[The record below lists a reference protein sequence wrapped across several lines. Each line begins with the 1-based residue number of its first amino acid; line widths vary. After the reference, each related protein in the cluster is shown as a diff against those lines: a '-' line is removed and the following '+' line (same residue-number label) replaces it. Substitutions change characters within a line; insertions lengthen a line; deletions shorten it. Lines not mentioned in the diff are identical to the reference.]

1 MFWTKLAQKNCFP
14 SKIWKVNTTIEL
26 FTFELVL
33 VPHFSWNWQLKVF
46 GPNLPKKG
54 VSLLKQWRPQL
65 KQVKTTIETS
75 KDHNWIL
82 DIRIIVATKLE
93 LKLTILIFFV
103 QLCLKWCFSSK
114 TEKVDTATEFCVFEF
129 VLELVLCHWILRIRI
144 NFFWPNCPK
153 RVLAV
158 KNWKIALVHPS
169 MVGTYYIKP
178 FRTGID
184 RYNVSTP
191 SQREKGTWI
200 KQIYF
205 FKWNF

>member
-1 MFWTKLAQKNCFP
+1 MKNEHHHWIVHIRISLGTTFQLKLTIESFWTKFTQKGCFP
-14 SKIWKVNTTIEL
+14 SKT
-26 FTFELVL
+26 
-33 VPHFSWNWQLKVF
+33 
-46 GPNLPKKG
+46 
-54 VSLLKQWRPQL
+54 
-65 KQVKTTIETS
+65 VKTTIETS

-82 DIRIIVATKLE
+82 DILIIVATKLE

-114 TEKVDTATEFCVFEF
+114 TEKVDTGIEFCVFEF